1 MWGSQAWLQPAFSR
15 LWVVLIMQ
23 KTSLVLL
30 FCLSLP
36 AAEAPRK
43 FAVTPDIQGALDRI
57 SPNSLRG
64 NLSFLASDLLAGRDT
79 PSKGLDIAA
88 EFIAAQYRKAGIE
101 PAGDDGYFQ
110 TAKLK
115 LQQPNREGFALTF
128 ADGDKSLS
136 IDSQQVA
143 LRLTQ
148 ALDLKHA
155 AIFKLDLTD
164 AAFLE
169 KVLPEQL
176 AGKVVITEFTRGSM
190 QRGRAARDKLR
201 NAKAALTI
209 MLERKAPDTFGRE
222 TTQLFDPEQTDPQSP
237 RISISGEAASRFY
250 DDLKPGLSESA
261 VASLH
266 AAAPK
271 EQTVQLRNVVG
282 ILRGSDPSLKETCVL
297 VSAHYDHIG
306 EKSSGDGDRI
316 YNGANDDGSGTVS
329 VIELANALQNLKQRP
344 KRSIVFVTFFG
355 EEKGGFGSRYY
366 ARHPVISLNR
376 TVADI
381 NLEQVGRTDSTEGEQ
396 KDNAS
401 VTGFDYSDVA
411 DVLQAA
417 GALTGIKVY
426 KNEHASDLY
435 FSASDNVFLAEAGVP
450 AHSICVAFNYSD
462 YHGLGDEWP
471 KIDYENMAKVDRMV
485 AVALLMLAESP
496 ESPHWNADN
505 PKAARYLKAWKLLHL
520 LP

>member
-1 MWGSQAWLQPAFSR
+1 MLKAALS
-15 LWVVLIMQ
+15 
-23 KTSLVLL
+23 TLL
-30 FCLSLP
+30 CLSLT
-36 AAEAPRK
+36 AATPPQQ
-43 FAVTPDIQGALDRI
+43 FAVTPDVQGVLDRI

-79 PSKGLDIAA
+79 PSRGLDIAA

-101 PAGDDGYFQ
+101 AAGDDGYFQ
-110 TAKLK
+110 TAKLQ
-115 LQQPNREGFALTF
+115 LLQPNREGFALTF
-128 ADGDKSLS
+128 ADGDKTLS
-136 IDSQQVA
+136 IDSQNVS
-143 LRLTQ
+143 LRVTQ
-148 ALDLKHA
+148 ALDLTRA
-155 AIFKLDLTD
+155 AIFKLDLSD
-164 AAFLE
+164 SAFLE
-169 KVLPEQL
+169 TVTPEQL
-176 AGKVVITEFTRGSM
+176 AGKVVITEFTRGGM
-190 QRGRAARDKLR
+190 QRGRAAMGKLR

-222 TTQLFDPEQTDPQSP
+222 TAQLFDPEQTDQSQSP
-237 RISISGEAASRFY
+237 RISIAGDAAARFY

-261 VASLH
+261 VASIH

-271 EQTVQLRNVVG
+271 AQPVQLRNVVG
-282 ILRGSDPSLKETCVL
+282 ILRGSDPALKDTSVL

-306 EKSSGDGDRI
+306 EKASGEGDRI

-366 ARHPVISLNR
+366 ARHPVISMAK

-401 VTGFDYSDVA
+401 VTGFDYSNVA
-411 DVLQAA
+411 DILRAA

-435 FSASDNVFLAEAGVP
+435 FSASDNVALAEAGVP
-450 AHSICVAFNYSD
+450 AHSVCVAFNYSD
-462 YHGLGDEWP
+462 YHGVGDEWP
-471 KIDYENMAKVDRMV
+471 KIDYENMAKVDRMIAV
-485 AVALLMLAESP
+485 AVLMLADNAET
-496 ESPHWNADN
+496 PHWNADN
-505 PKAARYLKAWKLLHL
+505 PKAARYLKAWKQSHAE
-520 LP
+520 